1 MFINNRKKKKAEVY
15 LKEKQVMSLVNYLTS
30 ALFIHEP
37 DDPET
42 FLVHQLEA
50 MINFRDNQDVPPIL
64 FNNDHLVNV
73 FKGIDFLNIGS
84 IDLKQYFSGKFSF
97 FKVLVIN
104 TRWKYLFK
112 NKNTFKIFFKYFP
125 KNVYTTNTN
134 TFFILFLKVIFY
146 IKDI

>member
-42 FLVHQLEA
+42 FLVRQVEA
-50 MINFRDNQDVPPIL
+50 LINFRDNQEVPTII

-73 FKGIDFLNIGS
+73 FKGIDFLNRGS
-84 IDLKQYFSGKFSF
+84 IDLKQYFNGKFS
-97 FKVLVIN
+97 LV
-104 TRWKYLFK
+104 K
-112 NKNTFKIFFKYFP
+112 NI
-125 KNVYTTNTN
+125 
-134 TFFILFLKVIFY
+134 
-146 IKDI
+146 